1 MLDEGGADRLWSGLI
16 LRLGARVRP
25 KRKNNMSRKCMITGK
40 TRIVGNNRSHA
51 ENKTKRTFE
60 VNIQDT
66 TVHSETLNR
75 KISLRVSPSGL
86 RTLEKKGGID
96 AFIQSTAKTK
106 LDPALRPYKAAIEKK
121 LAAKA

>member
-1 MLDEGGADRLWSGLI
+1 MSGLI
-16 LRLGARVRP
+16 LRLSATVRLRRN
-25 KRKNNMSRKCMITGK
+25 KTMSRKCMITGK
-40 TRIVGNNRSHA
+40 TRMVGNNRSHA

-66 TVHSETLNR
+66 TIHSETLNR
-75 KISLRVSPSGL
+75 NISLRVSPSGL

-96 AFIQSTAKTK
+96 AFIQGTAKTK
-106 LDPALRPYKAAIEKK
+106 LDPHLRPFKAQIEKK